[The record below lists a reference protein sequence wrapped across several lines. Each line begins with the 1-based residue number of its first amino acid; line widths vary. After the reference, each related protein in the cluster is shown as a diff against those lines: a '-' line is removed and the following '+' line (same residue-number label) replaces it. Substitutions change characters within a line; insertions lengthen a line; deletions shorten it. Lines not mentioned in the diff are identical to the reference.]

1 MSKRTR
7 FEAATEKREAVKQ
20 AEESGRVSDSMD
32 VRKALMAKVQSGE
45 ITMQEAQAD
54 LKRIQRGSKQAGKVT
69 RSQAF
74 RQG

>member
-7 FEAATEKREAVKQ
+7 FEAATEKREAVRQ
-20 AEESGRVSDSMD
+20 AEESGQVSDSMD
-32 VRKALMAKVQSGE
+32 VRKALMEKVHSGE
-45 ITMQEAQAD
+45 ITLQQAQEE

>member
-7 FEAATEKREAVKQ
+7 FEAVTEKREAVKQ
-20 AEESGRVSDSMD
+20 AEESGQVSDSMD
-32 VRKALMAKVQSGE
+32 VRKALMAKVHMGE
-45 ITMQEAQAD
+45 ITLQDAQAE
-54 LKRIQRGSKQAGKVT
+54 LKRIQRGSRNAGRIT